1 MSTAVEIGEGH
12 DQLLLRVRELQ
23 EKLDSAGD
31 PATRELAEELVSAVV
46 EMYGAGLERVVGLLL
61 AAGEEGRRLALALAE
76 EERVAALLMIHDLH
90 PVPLL
95 ERVQSAL
102 EQVRPYMESHGGNV
116 ELLSLEQGVARISL
130 RGSCSSCAASTVTL
144 ELAIKQA
151 LEQAA
156 PDLEGLEVEGM
167 TDATASMP
175 TGPLLPLA
183 GDSPAPAPPPTGAM
197 ALPMA
202 MSPSPAPEPRPDGA
216 IGLQMAMSGA
226 PARPGAATNGLTH
239 GAPALDRTPAPASE
253 EQCDLCRTTIP
264 EDHRHLLNLVER
276 RIECVCESCWALRS
290 GDAEYRP
297 TGARTLWLP
306 ALQLP
311 EEVWASFQIPIG
323 LAFFMDSSTAGCVVA
338 LYPSPGG
345 ATESELHFSSW
356 SRMVELNPF
365 LADLEPDIEAL
376 IVNRLSDPPAYAI
389 APIDR
394 CYALTGTIKVNW
406 EGLSGGPKVGEAVSG
421 FFDELRTQALGTS
434 ALYRRPPRQPERA
447 L

>member
-1 MSTAVEIGEGH
+1 MSTVTALGEGH
-12 DQLLLRVRELQ
+12 DDALGERHDELLPRVQELQ
-23 EKLDSAGD
+23 AKLDSAGD
-31 PATRELAEELVSAVV
+31 PTTRELAEELVSAVV
-46 EMYGAGLERVVGLLL
+46 QMYGAGLERIVDSLL

-76 EERVAALLMIHDLH
+76 EEQVAALLMIHDLH
-90 PVPLL
+90 PTPLL
-95 ERVQSAL
+95 ERVQGAL

-116 ELLSLEQGVARISL
+116 ELLSLEQGVARIDL

-167 TDATASMP
+167 TDAATGTP
-175 TGPLLPLA
+175 TGPSLPLA
-183 GDSPAPAPPPTGAM
+183 GAGAAPEPPPTGAIE
-197 ALPMA
+197 LPMA
-202 MSPSPAPEPRPDGA
+202 MSGA
-216 IGLQMAMSGA
+216 SAQ
-226 PARPGAATNGLTH
+226 PGAATNGAMH
-239 GAPALDRTPAPASE
+239 GAPALGSTPAPASE
-253 EQCDLCRTTIP
+253 ERCDLCKTTIP

-297 TGARTLWLP
+297 TGGRTLWLP

-356 SRMVELNPF
+356 SRMVELNPI

-406 EGLSGGPKVGEAVSG
+406 EGISGGPKVGKAISG
-421 FFDELRTQALGTS
+421 FFEELRTQALDTTS
-434 ALYRRPPRQPERA
+434 ALYRRRPRQPGGA